1 MSSLRGVIYGLAA
14 ASLVGC
20 APQLLE
26 YDATAPAAVL
36 APIGVPGVEDAR
48 PAFRQIFCAQLRE
61 AGVALEDDCPRYLH
75 LLRDEAPPPLAE
87 PPGTLHPGSI
97 RILLVPGA
105 LGECVGESGIP
116 FRSGVER
123 LREAGYWVETLKL
136 SGRSGTEH
144 NAARIA
150 EQLSEIPPDDGTPLV
165 LIGYSKGVN
174 DALTFLVEY
183 PDLAQRVDALVG
195 VAGSVNGSP
204 LGDRYAGRY
213 SAFSGLS
220 VPGCPAGDGQM
231 VASLTRPLNLRGL
244 AENPLPSHVRY
255 FSLGAYTDSAHT
267 ARALRILFAS
277 GLARMEPRNDGQTLY
292 YDQVIPGSVLLG
304 YLNGDHWDVVIPLR
318 ERMPFLAAN
327 SAGSPDFPRAELLE
341 SIVLFLEQYLSTGG
355 PARSMP
361 ERPLDEAAPSPVAEN
376 G

>member
-1 MSSLRGVIYGLAA
+1 MSRLGRSILGLATLGLA
-14 ASLVGC
+14 GC

-36 APIGVPGVEDAR
+36 APIGVPGVGDAR
-48 PAFRQIFCAQLRE
+48 PEFRQIFCAKLRE
-61 AGVALEDDCPRYLH
+61 AGVAASDDCSLYLH
-75 LLRDEAPPPLAE
+75 RLRDEPLPPPAGPASALRS
-87 PPGTLHPGSI
+87 GSM

-123 LREAGYWVETLKL
+123 LREFGYWVDTLNL

-150 EQLSEIPPDDGTPLV
+150 EELRKISPDAATPLV

-174 DALTFLVEY
+174 DALTFLRKY
-183 PDLAQRVDALVG
+183 PDLARRVDALVS

-204 LGDRYAGRY
+204 LGDRYAGMY

-244 AENPLPSHVRY
+244 AEKPLPSHVRY
-255 FSLGAYTDSAHT
+255 SL
-267 ARALRILFAS
+267 LPAS
-277 GLARMEPRNDGQTLY
+277 QRN
-292 YDQVIPGSVLLG
+292 
-304 YLNGDHWDVVIPLR
+304 
-318 ERMPFLAAN
+318 
-327 SAGSPDFPRAELLE
+327 
-341 SIVLFLEQYLSTGG
+341 
-355 PARSMP
+355 
-361 ERPLDEAAPSPVAEN
+361 
-376 G
+376 